1 MSADRQ
7 GGAMKGIILAGGNGT
22 RLAPMTSVVS
32 KQLLPI
38 YDKPMIYYPL
48 SVLLAARISEIL
60 VITRPQDLPLFE
72 RLLGDGGRFGARID
86 YAVQDAPRGL
96 ADALIVGRE
105 HVGEDDVALILG
117 DNIFHGHDFAAIVTD
132 AIKNNVGATLFGYEV
147 SDPQRYGVARLDR
160 DGVLVDVLEKPADP
174 PGNLAVTGFYLYT
187 NEALEVAAAL
197 APSSRG
203 ELEITD
209 VNRHFVD
216 RGLARIVPLAG
227 GFAWLDAGTSES
239 YIDACNYVHAIET
252 RQGRKIACPEEVAFE
267 AGLIGAAE
275 VGAAA
280 ARFGSSEYGRYLRR
294 LADRSAP

>member
-1 MSADRQ
+1 VSADRQ

-96 ADALIVGRE
+96 
-105 HVGEDDVALILG
+105 
-117 DNIFHGHDFAAIVTD
+117 HGHDFAAIVTD

-197 APSSRG
+197 TPSSRG

-209 VNRHFVD
+209 VNRYFVD